1 MPLTAPA
8 LPLALHRAA
17 QVREL
22 DARLIAAGTPG
33 SELMQRAAHALW
45 RALRRRWPDAGEIT
59 VLAGRGNNAGDGY
72 LVAAL
77 ARRAGWRAR
86 VLAVADPAQLGG
98 DAAVAHAAAQAAGVA
113 VEPWRECAPLTG
125 VLVDALLG
133 TGLAGEV
140 REPYAQAIRLANAS
154 GRPLLAVDL
163 PSGLCGDSGRVLGV
177 AIRAELTVTL
187 LALKLGLFC
196 LDGPDHCGELAFD
209 DLRADPALV
218 AELPPA
224 ARRLAA
230 DSVPRL
236 PPRPRNAHKGQF
248 GHVLLVGGDLGYG
261 GAALLAAESCLRGG
275 AGLVSLATRAEHVPA
290 MLVRRPEVMAR
301 AVQSSFELHALLAQ
315 ADVLVLG
322 PGCGQGPWARTLLA
336 GLGAQ
341 GKPQVWD
348 ADALNLLAAGLLAP
362 PAGDWLVTPHPG
374 EAARLLG
381 CSSAQVQADR
391 PAAALELARRLNA
404 VVVLKGLGS
413 LVATPGGELH
423 LCDRGHPA
431 MAGAGLGD
439 VLAGLLGALLAQGLE
454 VGAAARLGV
463 WLHACAGERLGRGGR
478 GLAAADLIETIRELL
493 EEHSP
498 CLK

>member
-1 MPLTAPA
+1 MPQTAPA
-8 LPLALHRAA
+8 LPHALYRAA

-33 SELMQRAAHALW
+33 SELMQRAAHAIW
-45 RALRRRWPDAGEIT
+45 RALRRRWPQAGEIT

-72 LVAAL
+72 LVAML
-77 ARRAGWRAR
+77 AQRAGWRAR
-86 VLAVADPAQLGG
+86 VLAVGDPPQLAG
-98 DAAVAHAAAQAAGVA
+98 DAAAACAAARAAGVP
-113 VEPWRECAPLTG
+113 VEPWSECAPLSG

-133 TGLAGEV
+133 TGLSGAV

-154 GRPLLAVDL
+154 GLPVLAVDL
-163 PSGLCGDSGRVLGV
+163 PSGLCGDSGQVLGV

-209 DLRADPALV
+209 DLRADPALI
-218 AELPPA
+218 ADLPPA
-224 ARRLAA
+224 VLRLCA

-236 PPRPRNAHKGQF
+236 APRPRNAHKGQF
-248 GHVLLVGGDLGYG
+248 GHVLLVGGELGYG

-301 AVQSSFELHALLAQ
+301 GVLSSFELHELLAQ

-322 PGCGQGPWARTLLA
+322 PGCGQGPWARGLLEGMA
-336 GLGAQ
+336 MLER
-341 GKPQVWD
+341 PQVWD
-348 ADALNLLAAGLLAP
+348 ADALNLLAAGAVTP
-362 PAGDWLVTPHPG
+362 PAGNWLVTPHPG

-381 CSSAQVQADR
+381 CDTATVQADR

-413 LVATPGGELH
+413 LVATPQGELH

-439 VLAGLLGALLAQGLE
+439 VLAGLLGALLGQGLD
-454 VGAAARLGV
+454 VTAAARLGV
-463 WLHACAGERLGRGGR
+463 WLHACAGERLAGSGRGM
-478 GLAAADLIETIRELL
+478 AAADLIETMRELL

>member
-1 MPLTAPA
+1 MPLSSPA
-8 LPLALHRAA
+8 LPLALYRAA

-45 RALRRRWPDAGEIT
+45 RALRRRWPDAGEVT

-77 ARRAGWRAR
+77 AQRAGWRAR

-98 DAAVAHAAAQAAGVA
+98 DAASAHAVALAAGVP
-113 VEPWRECAPLTG
+113 VEPWRECAPLSG

-133 TGLAGEV
+133 TGLVGEV

-154 GRPLLAVDL
+154 GLPVLAVDL
-163 PSGLCGDSGRVLGV
+163 PSGLCGDTGRVLGV

-196 LDGPDHCGELAFD
+196 LDGPDRCGELAFD
-209 DLRADPALV
+209 DLGADPELV
-218 AELPPA
+218 EPLVPA
-224 ARRLAA
+224 ALRLAGA
-230 DSVPRL
+230 NVPRL
-236 PPRPRNAHKGQF
+236 APRLRNAHKGQF
-248 GHVLLVGGDLGYG
+248 GHVLLVGGESGYG
-261 GAALLAAESCLRGG
+261 GAALLAAESCLRAG
-275 AGLVSLATRAEHVPA
+275 AGLVSLATRGEHVPA
-290 MLVRRPEVMAR
+290 LLARRPEVMAR
-301 AVQSSFELHALLAQ
+301 GVRSANEIQELAAA

-322 PGCGQGPWARTLLA
+322 PGIGQGAWARSLLG
-336 GLGAQ
+336 GLGQLA
-341 GKPQVWD
+341 KPQVWD
-348 ADALNLLAAGLLAP
+348 ADALNLLAAGQLTP
-362 PAGDWLVTPHPG
+362 PAGDWLITPHPG

-381 CSSAQVQADR
+381 CSTAEVQADR
-391 PAAALELARRLNA
+391 PAAALTLARRLNA
-404 VVVLKGLGS
+404 VVLLKGLGS
-413 LVATPGGELH
+413 LVATPQGELY

-439 VLAGLLGALLAQGLE
+439 VLAGLLGALLAQGLD
-454 VGAAARLGV
+454 VTAAARLGV
-463 WLHACAGERLGRGGR
+463 WLHAAAGERLGGAGR
-478 GLAAADLIETIRELL
+478 GLAAADLIEAIRELL

>member
-1 MPLTAPA
+1 MPLSSPA
-8 LPLALHRAA
+8 LPLALYRAA
-17 QVREL
+17 QVCEL

-45 RALRRRWPDAGEIT
+45 RALRRRWPDAGEVT

-77 ARRAGWRAR
+77 AQRAGWRAR

-98 DAAVAHAAAQAAGVA
+98 DAASAHAVALAAGVP
-113 VEPWRECAPLTG
+113 VEPWRECAPLSG

-133 TGLAGEV
+133 TGLVGEV

-154 GRPLLAVDL
+154 GLPVLAVDL
-163 PSGLCGDSGRVLGV
+163 PSGLCGDTGRVLGV

-196 LDGPDHCGELAFD
+196 LDGPDRCGELAFD
-209 DLRADPALV
+209 DLGADPELV
-218 AELPPA
+218 EPLVPA
-224 ARRLAA
+224 ALRLAGA
-230 DSVPRL
+230 NVPRL
-236 PPRPRNAHKGQF
+236 APRLRNAHKGQF
-248 GHVLLVGGDLGYG
+248 GHVLLVGGESGYG
-261 GAALLAAESCLRGG
+261 GAALLAAESCLRAG
-275 AGLVSLATRAEHVPA
+275 AGLVSLATRGEHVPA
-290 MLVRRPEVMAR
+290 LLARRPEVMAR
-301 AVQSSFELHALLAQ
+301 GVRSANEIQELAAA

-322 PGCGQGPWARTLLA
+322 PGIGQGAWARSLLG
-336 GLGAQ
+336 GLGQLA
-341 GKPQVWD
+341 KPQVWD
-348 ADALNLLAAGLLAP
+348 ADALNLLAAGQLTP
-362 PAGDWLVTPHPG
+362 PAGDWLITPHPG

-381 CSSAQVQADR
+381 CSTAEVQADR
-391 PAAALELARRLNA
+391 PAAALTLARRLNA
-404 VVVLKGLGS
+404 VVLLKGLGS
-413 LVATPGGELH
+413 LVATPQGELY

-439 VLAGLLGALLAQGLE
+439 VLAGLLGALLAQGLD
-454 VGAAARLGV
+454 VTAAARLGV
-463 WLHACAGERLGRGGR
+463 WLHAAAGERLGGAGR
-478 GLAAADLIETIRELL
+478 GLAAADLIEAIRELL